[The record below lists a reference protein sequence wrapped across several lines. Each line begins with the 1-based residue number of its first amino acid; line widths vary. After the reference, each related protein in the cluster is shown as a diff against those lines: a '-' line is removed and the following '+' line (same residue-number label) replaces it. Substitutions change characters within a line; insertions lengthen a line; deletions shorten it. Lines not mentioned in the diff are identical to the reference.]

1 MANPT
6 ELQSV
11 LSELGISKEDYLF
24 LTIKTVYLYQM
35 KSGEKNVEYRA
46 PSDSIFT
53 KLYKD
58 FNQYQFNKPKQLAYI
73 LFQAGY
79 NSDSPRMLIEL
90 KGWSYKGENQPKS
103 LDTLGHP
110 IDSRDVNLILGSI
123 IYENLDMQ
131 RETEFRVKALKED
144 GPQIKSLKSRQNIKL
159 KIAGRRSQIGRGDR

>member
-58 FNQYQFNKPKQLAYI
+58 FNQYQFNKPKQLAYV

-90 KGWSYKGENQPKS
+90 KGWSYKGENHPKS
-103 LDTLGHP
+103 LDTFGHP

-123 IYENLDMQ
+123 IYENLDMS

-144 GPQIKSLKSRQNIKL
+144 GRQIKSLKSRQNIKL
-159 KIAGRRSQIGRGDR
+159 KIAGRRSQLGRGDR